1 VEALHHLGHAREVER
16 FRAMRL
22 DLLISGPAKSPEY
35 LRATVGRRGS
45 RLPRRAPARL
55 LVHRRKRGFMSLWNN
70 AETSVNDRKSSVAL
84 AQPTPERQE
93 AIAVTKAPEAPV
105 APAPV
110 APAPAPGSDLL
121 LGRGARF
128 EGKLTFEGTV
138 RIDAR
143 FIGSIVTNDVLVV
156 GEAARIDADITCG
169 TIAVHGEVNGNV
181 KAKTAVEIH
190 HTGKVRG
197 DLETPSLVIEKG
209 ALFHGASKMDPAGAK
224 AAPLKAAAGA
234 SK

>member
-1 VEALHHLGHAREVER
+1 
-16 FRAMRL
+16 
-22 DLLISGPAKSPEY
+22 
-35 LRATVGRRGS
+35 
-45 RLPRRAPARL
+45 
-55 LVHRRKRGFMSLWNN
+55 MSLWNN
-70 AETSVNDRKSSVAL
+70 SESSATDRKS
-84 AQPTPERQE
+84 PIPMTP
-93 AIAVTKAPEAPV
+93 AVPEQKESAPAAKAAEAPV
-105 APAPV
+105 APVTPVTPAAPTPV
-110 APAPAPGSDLL
+110 PGSDLL

-169 TIAVHGEVNGNV
+169 TIVVHGEVNGNI

-197 DLETPSLVIEKG
+197 DLDTPSLVIQKG
-209 ALFHGASKMDPAGAK
+209 ALFHGASKMEAGAK
-224 AAPLKAAAGA
+224 AAPAKAAAA
-234 SK
+234 AAK